1 MSALS
6 ALPALPPRG
15 EKTPDIPRV
24 HLRSS
29 SSALTPPEKAF
40 ARGRESSPLQLL
52 FELLSVEHVLLLVRL
67 LLLERSVLFVSS
79 QLSLLTT
86 VMEALKDLLW
96 APRRGLTRRRPFVW
110 SYTYCPVLTRAMMNF
125 INSPMPYMM
134 GAHSSCV

>member
-1 MSALS
+1 MPALPVVS
-6 ALPALPPRG
+6 SVPALPALPPRG

-79 QLSLLTT
+79 QLSLLTA

-96 APRRGLTRRRPFVW
+96 AP
-110 SYTYCPVLTRAMMNF
+110 
-125 INSPMPYMM
+125 
-134 GAHSSCV
+134 

>member
-1 MSALS
+1 M
-6 ALPALPPRG
+6 PAVPQRG
-15 EKTPDIPRV
+15 EKTLDIPRV

-86 VMEALKDLLW
+86 VMEALKDLL
-96 APRRGLTRRRPFVW
+96 
-110 SYTYCPVLTRAMMNF
+110 
-125 INSPMPYMM
+125 
-134 GAHSSCV
+134 